1 MSGVIANGLSEM
13 KLGLVEVEARE
24 AAQVVVGGGVV
35 WSQSTAERERE
46 RESDTHDVTALEHRN
61 FHTQLNS
68 FAAVS
73 TRFPTAKLARY
84 TNSKKKIAK
93 FSWLTSLA

>member
-13 KLGLVEVEARE
+13 ELGLVEVEARE

-46 RESDTHDVTALEHRN
+46 RE
-61 FHTQLNS
+61 
-68 FAAVS
+68 
-73 TRFPTAKLARY
+73 
-84 TNSKKKIAK
+84 
-93 FSWLTSLA
+93 